1 MNNILAFIFT
11 NYNNSEFT
19 EKAVKSIYENSIED
33 QVQFDI
39 VIVDNYSN
47 SYHRNIL
54 KNLSNSYKKIKIIFS
69 NENLGYFNG
78 LNEGINQLPKSANNY
93 DFVVIGNND
102 LIFKNFFINSV
113 YENYNL
119 FNSYPVVSPDI
130 IRLDGFHQNP
140 HVIKPIS
147 KFRSFIHELYFS
159 NFYLSKVIILI
170 ANLTRKY
177 TQRNDRKYYKIPGE
191 IMYGYGACY
200 ILGPIFFKSFK
211 NLLAPTFLMGEEFF
225 LYHQLKKN
233 NYKIY
238 YEPSIKVSHH
248 DHATVSKLPSKQ
260 FWKISKES
268 HLIYK
273 KYYEEHNKR

>member
-19 EKAVKSIYENSIED
+19 KEAVKSIYNNSVKD
-33 QVQFDI
+33 QLQFDI
-39 VIVDNYSN
+39 VIVDNYS
-47 SYHRNIL
+47 SLYHRNIL
-54 KNLSNSYKKIKIIFS
+54 KIISDSYEEVKIIFS
-69 NENLGYFNG
+69 KKNLGYFNG
-78 LNEGINQLPKSANNY
+78 LNEGINHLPKPAKNY

-102 LIFKNFFINSV
+102 LFFKKNFINSL
-113 YENYNL
+113 YKNYNL
-119 FNSYPVVSPDI
+119 FNIYPVISPDI

-147 KFRSFIHELYFS
+147 KFRSIIHELYFS
-159 NFYLSKVIILI
+159 NFYLSRLIILL
-170 ANLTRKY
+170 ANLTQKY
-177 TQRNDRKYYKIPGE
+177 TQRNDRNYYKIPGE

-225 LYHQLKKN
+225 LYYQLKKN

-238 YEPSIKVSHH
+238 YEPKIKVSHH
-248 DHATVSKLPSKQ
+248 DHATVSKLPSKK

-268 HLIYK
+268 HLTYK
-273 KYYEEHNKR
+273 KYLKKLNKK